1 MILAGTG
8 HRPPRLG
15 LGYTVED
22 QAKLRRFIQPHLER
36 LKPEQVIS
44 GGAQGFD
51 QALALASWTIGIPYI
66 VAVPFIGQDAKWPDD
81 AKKLYQHIL
90 DHARRVEVVC
100 EGGYANWKF
109 AARDRWMVDNAE
121 GVVTLYD
128 GSGKSGTAI
137 TVEYAQKQGKPVEN
151 LWESWESLQWES

>member
-15 LGYTVED
+15 LAYTPED
-22 QAKLRRFIQPHLER
+22 QGKLRRFIEPHLKR

-51 QALALASWTIGIPYI
+51 QALALAAWVVGIPYV
-66 VAVPFIGQDAKWPDD
+66 VAVPFVGQDAKWPDD
-81 AKKLYQHIL
+81 SKELYRHIL
-90 DHARRVEVVC
+90 DHAQRVVVVC
-100 EGGYANWKF
+100 DGDYANWKF
-109 AARDRWMVDNAE
+109 AARDRWMVDEAE
-121 GVVTLYD
+121 GLIALYD

-137 TVEYAQKQGKPVEN
+137 TVGYAQEQGKPVEN
-151 LWESWESLQWES
+151 LWESWERLAD

>member
-15 LGYTVED
+15 LGYTSD
-22 QAKLRRFIQPHLER
+22 DRKKLRNFIRPHLER
-36 LKPEQVIS
+36 LKPDQVIS

-51 QALALASWTIGIPYI
+51 QALAMVSFSLGIPYI
-66 VAVPFIGQDAKWPDD
+66 VAVPFVGQEAKWPEE
-81 AKKLYQHIL
+81 AKWYYQEIL
-90 DHARRVEVVC
+90 DRANRVEVVC

-109 AARDRWMVDNAE
+109 AARDRWMVDNAD
-121 GVVTLYD
+121 GVITLYD

-137 TVEYAQKQGKPVEN
+137 TVEYAQEKGKPVEN
-151 LWESWESLQWES
+151 LWESWERLAD